1 MVVVLRPRVAG
12 IRQGLVRGPVG
23 GPEESDEAGPLSA
36 ALGAAV
42 PRTHGRN
49 LERGLAFLQPW
60 IEEVP
65 REWMILHTAPPV
77 SWPPSSTRS
86 TGGCWVLV
94 RRPLQFRQAL
104 GDVDVQVLDVDVE
117 LLRGF
122 QSGRSLAR

>member
-1 MVVVLRPRVAG
+1 MRLAIFFPRPEYVGILANTGHRLARAGSARPR
-12 IRQGLVRGPVG
+12 ISQ
-23 GPEESDEAGPLSA
+23 S
-36 ALGAAV
+36 
-42 PRTHGRN
+42 
-49 LERGLAFLQPW
+49 FLTW
-60 IEEVP
+60 W
-65 REWMILHTAPPV
+65 R

-94 RRPLQFRQAL
+94 RRLPQFRQAL

>member
-1 MVVVLRPRVAG
+1 MRLSACLKGSSSRWRG
-12 IRQGLVRGPVG
+12 SGLGYI
-23 GPEESDEAGPLSA
+23 EESDEAGPLSA

-49 LERGLAFLQPW
+49 PERGLAFLQPW